1 MWVGAL
7 LLSGVLAGG
16 INKNNKEM
24 GCCGS
29 QPLESNLEVVT
40 MDKWQPPTHV
50 TCLLGASGN
59 VGRACLSHLAAVVGR
74 NARILAGSRDPEKLQ
89 ASFQGQHLPGV
100 EFVQADMASPVETLV
115 QTLRGVHTCFVITP
129 GPVENRGEIALNAA
143 KACKEAGVGF
153 TVMLSVASANKADTI
168 FGRQFGPLE
177 TGFWELGIDG
187 CVLRL
192 PMFMENALGHL
203 KSLTEAG
210 KMYSPNSLDAR

>member
-1 MWVGAL
+1 M
-7 LLSGVLAGG
+7 
-16 INKNNKEM
+16 
-24 GCCGS
+24 
-29 QPLESNLEVVT
+29 
-40 MDKWQPPTHV
+40 
-50 TCLLGASGN
+50 
-59 VGRACLSHLAAVVGR
+59 
-74 NARILAGSRDPEKLQ
+74 
-89 ASFQGQHLPGV
+89 
-100 EFVQADMASPVETLV
+100 QADMASPVETLV